1 MAGNIHIH
9 PAPGLG
15 DLMPGWFAVPQDPI
29 TMARQGVTMTPGIGD
44 ILPGSYV
51 VPQNPI
57 LDYVKGQVKMIGQ
70 KGGGKAK
77 AQINGQGVSGLG
89 CGGGCGGGCGCGG
102 DCGGSGGGGG
112 LSGLGQTGTDFT
124 NSLANIGTDISS
136 GDWSSLPGDVGTLL
150 ASQTVLGIPLWG
162 ALIGGY
168 FLWDMITSHKVQV
181 GRR

>member
-70 KGGGKAK
+70 KGGNAK
-77 AQINGQGVSGLG
+77 AQINGQGVNGLG
-89 CGGGCGGGCGCGG
+89 CGGGCGCD
-102 DCGGSGGGGG
+102 DCGGGGG

>member
-70 KGGGKAK
+70 KGGNAK
-77 AQINGQGVSGLG
+77 AQINGQGVNGLG
-89 CGGGCGGGCGCGG
+89 CGGGCGCD
-102 DCGGSGGGGG
+102 DCGGGGG

-136 GDWSSLPGDVGTLL
+136 GDWASLPGDVGTLL